1 VNDATPQFVGTST
14 ANWRVELL
22 GQVCARRG
30 EQVITQFGSRKVLA
44 LLARLAM
51 APQRAH
57 PREEL
62 IDLLWPDA
70 DLEIGRNRLRQA
82 LATLRRLIEPPGIG
96 DVLLADRQHLR
107 LQAGTVSC
115 DAIEFQSAVARRDWS
130 TALSLYRGELLPGI
144 YDEWVLE
151 ERQRLANLA
160 EVAVAARDPG
170 PTMQPIVATTPGAA
184 VRSPATTHLL
194 ERQTWAPDRW
204 TQLPSYASQFFGRHL
219 ERVALHEAVLG
230 ARLVTLKGPGGAGK
244 TRLAAEVVRD
254 LGDEFELAAFVSL
267 SDCADP
273 QDLPA
278 RVAAAL
284 PMQGSGRDAAA
295 VRQFLSGR
303 RSVLVLD
310 NFEQLVSAEASAL
323 LESWMR
329 GLPDL
334 HLVATS
340 RRRLD
345 IEGELVL
352 AVEPLELPD
361 LEATLEE
368 CCAAPAVALFVDR
381 ARNARPG
388 FALNERNLDDVLA
401 VCRLVE
407 GLPLALELAACR
419 AHAFSMGD
427 IAAQVSRSAL
437 DLQRRGARA
446 RRDSRHASL
455 RVALAWSWALL
466 SETERQALADLTV
479 FRGGC
484 TLDAAAVVLCD
495 RDATA
500 QIEALVGDA
509 LVVAE
514 SDSRG
519 RMRYRLYDLVREFAT
534 EHAPADAVRGARDRL
549 CRWCL
554 SSLKAQ
560 AGDWPTS
567 EVENLYA
574 AMRGALT
581 DGLPELALQI
591 AVAAQWHWRRHG
603 AAPTVLEVWQQAL
616 DACDEAQDFDADSA
630 RVLRLDARRL
640 LARLCFEAGAGRERA
655 LDLAAAAVSEA
666 RTLGRADADVLCR
679 SLFTWTSIRWSG
691 EPSSAGLRPALDEAL
706 ALSAG
711 VSAETRATL
720 LNLAAEVYLIGDDE
734 PVAAR
739 AYYEQALQLF
749 RSLRW
754 EREALSVELG
764 LGICAQYERRYM
776 VAREIQLRVA
786 AGAAEL
792 DDRMLQ
798 IDAENNLCV
807 IATLARNWSAAL
819 HHGRRQLAL
828 AARWNARYMQSMALW
843 NLAKPLAR
851 SRLPQAAAQV
861 LAFAADDWVRHYG
874 QLRARDRRYMVKVH
888 RLVRFQIGAA
898 CTAASQAAGLGM
910 SMGQATR
917 LAQEATHEMCS
928 ASRHSRP
935 TPKRSRN

>member
-14 ANWRVELL
+14 ATWRVELL
-22 GQVCARRG
+22 GQVCARHG
-30 EQVITQFGSRKVLA
+30 KQVITQFGSRKVLA

-70 DLEIGRNRLRQA
+70 DLETGRNRLRQA
-82 LATLRRLIEPPGIG
+82 LATLRRLIEPPGVG

-107 LQAGTVSC
+107 LQPGTVSC
-115 DAIEFQSAVARRDWS
+115 DAIEFQSAIVRRDWS
-130 TALSLYRGELLPGI
+130 TALGLYHGELMPGI
-144 YDEWVLE
+144 YEEWVLE

-160 EVAVAARDPG
+160 EVAAAALAAG
-170 PTMQPIVATTPGAA
+170 PTVQSIDAVARGAA
-184 VRSPATTHLL
+184 VRPPATTHLT

-204 TQLPSYASQFFGRHL
+204 AQLPSYASRLFGRSS
-219 ERVALHEAVLG
+219 EQAALREALAG
-230 ARLVTLKGPGGAGK
+230 ARLVTVKGPGGAGK

-254 LGDEFELAAFVSL
+254 LGDQFELAAFVPL

-273 QDLPA
+273 RDLPA

-284 PMQGSGRDAAA
+284 PMHGSGRDAAA

-310 NFEQLVSAEASAL
+310 NFEQLVSADASAL
-323 LESWMR
+323 LESWMQ

-334 HLVATS
+334 HLVVTS

-345 IEGELVL
+345 IQGELVV

-361 LEATLEE
+361 PEATLEE
-368 CCAAPAVALFVDR
+368 CCLAPAVALFVDR

-388 FALNERNLDDVLA
+388 FALNERNRGDVLTI
-401 VCRLVE
+401 CRLVE

-419 AHAFSMGD
+419 AHAFSMAD
-427 IAAQVSRSAL
+427 IASQVSRSAL

-455 RVALAWSWALL
+455 RIALAWSWALL
-466 SETERQALADLTV
+466 SEAERQALANLTV

-484 TLDAAAVVLCD
+484 TLEAAAVVLCHQ
-495 RDATA
+495 DATA

-509 LVVAE
+509 LVAAE

-519 RMRYRLYDLVREFAT
+519 RMRYRLYDMVREFTT
-534 EHAPADAVRGARDRL
+534 EQSPADALSGARVRL
-549 CRWCL
+549 YQWCL

-560 AGDWPTS
+560 ASDWPTT

-574 AMRGALT
+574 SMRGALS
-581 DGLPELALQI
+581 DGLPEIALEL

-603 AAPTVLEVWQQAL
+603 AAPAVLEVWQQAL
-616 DACDEAQDFDADSA
+616 DACDRAQNCNTDSGKL
-630 RVLRLDARRL
+630 LRLDARRL
-640 LARLCFEAGAGRERA
+640 LARLYFEVGAGGA
-655 LDLAAAAVSEA
+655 LALNLAAAAVSEA
-666 RTLGRADADVLCR
+666 RALGHADADALCR
-679 SLFTWTSIRWSG
+679 ALFTWMSIRWSG
-691 EPSSAGLRPALDEAL
+691 EPSSAGLWPALDEAL
-706 ALSAG
+706 ASSAG
-711 VSAETRATL
+711 ISAETRATL
-720 LNLAAEVYLIGDDE
+720 LNLAAEVHLIGDDE

-739 AYYEQALQLF
+739 ACYEQALQLF
-749 RSLRW
+749 RSLQW

-764 LGICAQYERRYM
+764 LGICAQYERRYE

-807 IATLARNWSAAL
+807 IATLARDWPAAL
-819 HHGRRQLAL
+819 HHGRLQLAL

-851 SRLPQAAAQV
+851 SRLAQAAAQV
-861 LAFAADDWVRHYG
+861 LAFAANDWVRHYG
-874 QLRARDRRYMVKVH
+874 QLRSRDRRYMAKVH

-898 CTAASQAAGLGM
+898 RTAASQAAGLGM
-910 SMGQATR
+910 SMGQATS
-917 LAQEATHEMCS
+917 LALEATHQ
-928 ASRHSRP
+928 
-935 TPKRSRN
+935 TGTQRSLARSPEA